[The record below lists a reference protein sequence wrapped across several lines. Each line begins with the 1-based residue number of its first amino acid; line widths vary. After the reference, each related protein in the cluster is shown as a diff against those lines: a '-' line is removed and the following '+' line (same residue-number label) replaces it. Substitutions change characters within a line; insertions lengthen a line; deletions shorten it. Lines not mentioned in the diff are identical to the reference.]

1 MHVKPPGAQV
11 DTGMMSRRV
20 SNHAPLLC
28 AVLGIMLA
36 VLGASLVASRRS
48 SERAETDRALDTTA
62 GEKAALVETDL
73 ERLRALAV
81 ITAHVPPFSELY
93 ADSGSLAAKIAAVA
107 GPFREINN
115 ALYYVYQTS
124 PERFVEVSYVD
135 ASGRE
140 NALVVRGVRTS
151 RLKLRDV
158 RSWPSFRE
166 GVSTPVGKVGIT
178 MPFLSPAARVP
189 VIAGTTGVAVNGS
202 RRAYV
207 ELELALPALQRV
219 LSSDLPRGM
228 SVEIATRNGTR
239 LLTVGPPV
247 RPPAGDLRSGL
258 RTAGRL
264 RLDVRAI
271 SDSSVAGAP
280 WFIVSATRNPSMLS
294 AVAPEHIVIVLLA
307 FLLFVSALIGFRR
320 DRAIRVAELASADA
334 ARAEADRLARIDGLT
349 GLFNRRHAMETI
361 EHELARASRQ
371 DHAVALLLFDVDFFK
386 RINDTYGH
394 MTGDAVLT
402 EIARR
407 LRSGVRSWDTVARM
421 GGEEFCVIAPEI
433 ESELAAA
440 ELADRLRVAVAER
453 GIEVGVGIAIAVSVS
468 VGVAVLHSDAGS
480 AEHALDCADRA
491 LYAAKRRGRDRVCRF
506 SQLDQRDLR
515 AEQPECVHVAEALAS
530 AGDLRGGVGSSH
542 SRDIADLSADVA
554 RRLDLGQE
562 EILRAQLG
570 GWLHDIGKIAVPDN
584 VLTKPAKLTDE
595 EWALMRT
602 HPVVGD
608 ELLRNFPELALACR
622 AVRHHHERWDGA
634 GYPDRLAAEQIPLEG
649 RIVGAVDAYLAMIR
663 KRPWQEPRTAHG
675 AIAELKRCA
684 GTQFDPIVVEALL
697 DVLDAR
703 AEVPTAVET
712 A

>member
-1 MHVKPPGAQV
+1 
-11 DTGMMSRRV
+11 MMSRRL

-28 AVLGIMLA
+28 AVLGILLA
-36 VLGASLVASRRS
+36 VLGASLVTSRRS
-48 SERAETDRALDTTA
+48 SERAQTDRALDTAA

-73 ERLRALAV
+73 QRLRALAV

-151 RLKLRDV
+151 RLELDSA

-166 GVSTPVGKVGIT
+166 GVSTAVGKVGIT
-178 MPFLSPAARVP
+178 TPFLSPAARVR
-189 VIAGTTGVAVNGS
+189 VIAGTTGVAVNGR

-207 ELELALPALQRV
+207 ELELAVSALKRV
-219 LSSDLPRGM
+219 LTSDLPHGM
-228 SVEIATRNGTR
+228 SVQIATRSGTS
-239 LLTVGPPV
+239 LLAVGPRV
-247 RPPAGDLRSGL
+247 RVPSGDLRPGL
-258 RTAGRL
+258 LTAGRL
-264 RLDVRAI
+264 RLAVRAI
-271 SDSSVAGAP
+271 SDSSVAGGR
-280 WFIVSATRNPSMLS
+280 WFIVSATRNPSTLS
-294 AVAPEHIVIVLLA
+294 AVAPEHVAIVVLAL
-307 FLLFVSALIGFRR
+307 LLFISALLGVK
-320 DRAIRVAELASADA
+320 RARSIHDAELASADA
-334 ARAEADRLARIDGLT
+334 ARAEADRLARVDGLT
-349 GLFNRRHAMETI
+349 GLFNRRYAMETI

-371 DHAVALLLFDVDFFK
+371 DQAVALLLIDVDFFK

-394 MTGDAVLT
+394 VPGDAVLS

-440 ELADRLRVAVAER
+440 ELAERLRTAIAER
-453 GIEVGVGIAIAVSVS
+453 GIEVAPGVAISVSVS

-506 SQLDQRDLR
+506 SQLDQLDRR

-542 SRDIADLSADVA
+542 SRDIAELSADVA
-554 RRLDLGQE
+554 RRLGLGPE

-570 GWLHDIGKIAVPDN
+570 GWLHDIGKIAIPDN
-584 VLTKPAKLTDE
+584 ILTKPAELTDE
-595 EWALMRT
+595 EWVLMRT

-634 GYPDRLAAEQIPLEG
+634 GYPDRLAAEQIPLEA
-649 RIVGAVDAYLAMIR
+649 RIVGAVDAYLAMTAE
-663 KRPWQEPRTAHG
+663 RPWREPRTAED
-675 AIAELKRCA
+675 AIAELHRCA
-684 GTQFDPIVVEALL
+684 GTQLDPTVIEVLL
-697 DVLDAR
+697 DVLATR
-703 AEVPTAVET
+703 AEALTALET